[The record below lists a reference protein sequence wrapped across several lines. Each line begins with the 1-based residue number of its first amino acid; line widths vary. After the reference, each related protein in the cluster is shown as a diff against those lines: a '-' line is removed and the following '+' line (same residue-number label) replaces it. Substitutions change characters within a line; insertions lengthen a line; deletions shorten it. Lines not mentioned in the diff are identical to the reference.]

1 MSELL
6 IHTVSHLIHHSLK
19 LFPFLF
25 ITYLIMG
32 ALEHVASDNTHKIIK
47 KAGRFGPVWGSLFGA
62 VPQCGFS
69 AAASY
74 FYAGRVITLG
84 TLISIYM
91 STSDEM
97 LPILISA
104 QVPVHIMTKIIGM
117 KIIIGMAS
125 GFLVEFLFGWLGK
138 RHKVPDDFSI
148 KTHMSCGCGCG
159 ADDHGIFKGALI
171 HSLRIWLFI
180 IAISFVVEL
189 LVHGIGEE
197 TISLIFSDIPVLGE
211 MIAGIVGLIPNC
223 AASVVITQLYL
234 EGIIGIGPMMS
245 GLLVSAGVGLL
256 VLFKENHHYKENLII
271 VGILYAFSVFWGVI
285 IDILNVVI

>member
-47 KAGRFGPVWGSLFGA
+47 KAGKFGPVWGSLFGA
-62 VPQCGFS
+62 IPQCGFS

-97 LPILISA
+97 LPILISE
-104 QVPVHIMTKIIGM
+104 QVPASIITKIIFL
-117 KIIIGMAS
+117 KIVIGMVS
-125 GFLVEFLFGWLGK
+125 GFLIEFLFGWLGK
-138 RHKVPDDFSI
+138 RHKVPEDFSV
-148 KTHMSCGCGCG
+148 KTHMSCGCGC
-159 ADDHGIFKGALI
+159 DSKDHGIFKGAFI
-171 HSLRIWLFI
+171 HSLRIWIFI
-180 IAISFVVEL
+180 ITISFVVEL

-211 MIAGIVGLIPNC
+211 LIAGLVGLIPNC

-256 VLFKENHHYKENLII
+256 VLFKENHHYKENFII
-271 VGILYAFSVFWGVI
+271 VGILYSFSVFFGVFI
-285 IDILNVVI
+285 EFLNITL

>member
-1 MSELL
+1 MAEFLTHIL
-6 IHTVSHLIHHSLK
+6 HHLMHHSLK

-25 ITYLIMG
+25 VTYLIMG
-32 ALEHVASDNTHKIIK
+32 AIEYVASDNTHKIIK
-47 KAGRFGPVWGSLFGA
+47 KAGRFGPIWGSLFGA

-97 LPILISA
+97 LPILISE
-104 QVPVHIMTKIIGM
+104 QVPVHVITKIIIM
-117 KIIIGMAS
+117 KILIGMAS
-125 GFLVEFLFGWLGK
+125 GFLVELLFGWLGK
-138 RHKVPDDFSI
+138 KHTVPADFSV
-148 KTHMSCGCGCG
+148 KNHMSFGCGCG
-159 ADDHGIFKGALI
+159 PEGHGIFKGALI
-171 HSLRIWLFI
+171 HSFRIWVFI
-180 IAISFVVEL
+180 VAISFVVEL

-211 MIAGIVGLIPNC
+211 MIAGLVGLIPNC

-271 VGILYAFSVFWGVI
+271 VSILYVFSVSWGVI
-285 IDILNVVI
+285 IDILNITI